1 MAVNAAPERPSIQ
14 PGSAQG
20 IGDLARYTGDYV
32 RAWSEL
38 FAGEAQ
44 LARVCVNRLLLAAV
58 WTCFLVFGI
67 VVTGNVLTAAIFE
80 RWLQD
85 WASAIALT
93 LLLNFFVLFGL
104 LLAMR
109 AWWRNLS
116 LPRSRRALRHLMQRL
131 NETDHASAT
140 H

>member
-1 MAVNAAPERPSIQ
+1 MSMNAVPEQPAIKPNASL
-14 PGSAQG
+14 
-20 IGDLARYTGDYV
+20 GDLAHYTGDYV

-44 LARVCVNRLLLAAV
+44 LARMCVNRLLLATV
-58 WTCFLVFGI
+58 WACFLVFGI
-67 VVTGNVLTAAIFE
+67 VVTGNVLTAAMFE

-93 LLLNFFVLFGL
+93 LLLNFVVLIGL

-109 AWWRNLS
+109 AWWRTLS

-131 NETDHASAT
+131 NETDRASAAR
-140 H
+140 